1 MTKQAVNTQKEGLF
15 KSVMLAYFVLVLHVL
30 LMVGLG
36 FLVIFFRGIIH
47 YMLWIFLAGSAAIIA
62 SGFYFYK
69 RMKAEGKTV
78 KQMLKTPLLNGR
90 PVEVSLLG
98 GLASFRVGSSTRNF
112 ELDTDGVHTVHQIED
127 SETMRI
133 REITELAKLL
143 ENNLITREEY
153 DKAKK
158 RILR

>member
-1 MTKQAVNTQKEGLF
+1 MTKQAENKQKEGLF
-15 KSVMLAYFVLVLHVL
+15 KSVMLAYFVLILHVF

-36 FLVIFFRGIIH
+36 LLVIFFRGIIQ
-47 YMLWIFLAGSAAIIA
+47 YMLWIFLAGSAAIIG
-62 SGFYFYK
+62 SGYYFYK

-78 KQMLKTPLLNGR
+78 KQMLETPLLSGR

-98 GLASFRVGSSTRNF
+98 GLASFRVGPSTRNP
-112 ELDTDGVHTVHQIED
+112 ELGMEGYQSVHQIED
-127 SETMRI
+127 PETIRI

-153 DKAKK
+153 NKAKK
-158 RILR
+158 QILK